1 VSTASRWAGVSHDDR
16 RAGRRELLIRA
27 AFDLFGEGGEAALSV
42 RSVCRATGMHHR
54 YFYESFAD
62 VDELLGGMYDSV
74 YIELRRILTAATLNL
89 PDDRSR
95 LRAGIRAVLDF
106 SSADPRRGQILFTAA
121 PTSPALIARRADAQN
136 ELREYIFRVRR
147 RDNLGS
153 DRVAAEV
160 AAAIYA
166 GATTELNRQWLA
178 GALGE
183 DLDTINEHAGAL
195 MTSPGS

>member
-1 VSTASRWAGVSHDDR
+1 
-16 RAGRRELLIRA
+16 LLIRA
-27 AFDLFGEGGEAALSV
+27 AFDLFAEGGEAALSV

-62 VDELLGGMYDSV
+62 IDELLGGMYDSV
-74 YIELRRILTAATLNL
+74 YTELRRILTAATLDL
-89 PDDRSR
+89 PDDRAR

-147 RDNLGS
+147 RDGGGS

-166 GATTELNRQWLA
+166 GATTELNRQWLD
-178 GALGE
+178 GVLGD
-183 DLDTINEHAGAL
+183 DLDTIIEHAVAL